1 MNFLSL
7 TSTSLILANP
17 FVDRFNEGGP
27 VHMTLI
33 LGCLVLTIFFLVKAF
48 MSNTNDHAQTKKM
61 MRLVAEVGLL
71 GLVIGFFASI
81 VGMIESF
88 DAIEGFGGDISPG
101 ILAGGI
107 KVSFLTILFGTFT
120 FIVSRIGLLILK
132 WKQKA

>member
-1 MNFLSL
+1 MNMLSL
-7 TSTSLILANP
+7 TPKASLILNP

-33 LGCLVLTIFFLVKAF
+33 LICLILAIFYLVKAF
-48 MSNTNDHAQTKKM
+48 MSRSKDDAQSKKM
-61 MRLVAEVGLL
+61 MRLAAEVGLL

-81 VGMIESF
+81 IGMIESF
-88 DAIEGFGGDISPG
+88 DAIESFGGDMSPG
-101 ILAGGI
+101 ILAGGL

-132 WKQKA
+132 WKHKA

>member
-7 TSTSLILANP
+7 ISSNLMLTNP

-33 LGCLVLTIFFLVKAF
+33 LICFILTIFFLVKAF
-48 MSNTNDHAQTKKM
+48 VSISKDEAKSKKM
-61 MRLVAEVGLL
+61 IRLAAESGLL

-81 VGMIESF
+81 LGLIQAF
-88 DAIEGFGGDISPG
+88 DAVEGIGGEISPAL
-101 ILAGGI
+101 LAGGI
-107 KVSFLTILFGTFT
+107 KVSFLTIVFGTFT
-120 FIVSRIGLLILK
+120 FIISRIGLLILK

>member
-1 MNFLSL
+1 MNMLSL
-7 TSTSLILANP
+7 TPKASLILNP

-33 LGCLVLTIFFLVKAF
+33 LICLILAIFYLVKAF
-48 MSNTNDHAQTKKM
+48 MSSSKDDAQSKKM
-61 MRLVAEVGLL
+61 MRLAAEAGLL

-81 VGMIESF
+81 IGMIESF
-88 DAIEGFGGDISPG
+88 DAIESFGGDMSPG
-101 ILAGGI
+101 ILAGGL

-132 WKQKA
+132 WKHKA

>member
-7 TSTSLILANP
+7 ASTSLIFNNP

-33 LGCLVLTIFFLVKAF
+33 LICLILTLFFLVKAF
-48 MSNTNDHAQTKKM
+48 VSRSKDDVQSKKM
-61 MRLVAEVGLL
+61 MRLAAESGLL

-81 VGMIESF
+81 IGLIEAF
-88 DAIEGFGGDISPG
+88 DAVEGIGGEISPAL
-101 ILAGGI
+101 LAGGL

-120 FIVSRIGLLILK
+120 FIISRIGLLILK